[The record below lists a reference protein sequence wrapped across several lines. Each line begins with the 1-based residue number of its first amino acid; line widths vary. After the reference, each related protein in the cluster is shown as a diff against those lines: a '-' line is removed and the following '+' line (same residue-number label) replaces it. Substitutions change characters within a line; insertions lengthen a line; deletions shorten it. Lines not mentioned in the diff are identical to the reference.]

1 MRKLTEAGMT
11 LAETLVAIALTG
23 IVAGVVV
30 TQLVAPRASGES
42 TALIQNLSGLGHA
55 VQAYRGHV
63 GRYPAELVNL
73 TEMPDV
79 SATDLCGRSIPGQLL
94 AEWRGPYLTRDVQES
109 GIVVGEATM
118 KNDLR
123 REPEGLEDASYGMLY
138 VDVADVRLEL
148 AESVEAAFDG
158 NETLQD
164 GSVRWTA
171 STDDDKIGRLSYG
184 IPLRG
189 C

>member
-1 MRKLTEAGMT
+1 MMKLTEAGMT

-30 TQLVAPRASGES
+30 TQLVSPRASGES

-55 VQAYRGHV
+55 VQAYRGNV
-63 GRYPAELVNL
+63 GRYPAALTDL
-73 TEMPDV
+73 TEMPEAGV
-79 SATDLCGRSIPGQLL
+79 SDLCGRSVPPHLL
-94 AEWRGPYLTRDVQES
+94 AEWRGPYLTREVQEA
-109 GIVVGEATM
+109 GIAVGEATM
-118 KNDLR
+118 LNDLR
-123 REPEGLEDASYGMLY
+123 REPESPGTAAYGVLY
-138 VDVADVRLEL
+138 VDVTDVRLEL

-158 NETLQD
+158 NAQLED

-171 STDDDKIGRLSYG
+171 SADDDEIGKLSYG